1 MGRHGGGINKA
12 TLAVVATLLLGAGV
26 LVAASTPAS
35 AAGCT
40 GGVINFVAHEDDD
53 LLFLS
58 PDLVRSIHGG
68 TCVRTV
74 FLTAGDAGDGQTYWS
89 GRETGIRIAYS
100 LMAGV
105 SNNWT
110 QTDAG
115 VAGHPISLY
124 TLNAATNVS
133 VAFMHLPDGNIDG
146 SGFSATGFQSLQ
158 KLWQFTIP
166 SINAVDGSSSYTRDV
181 LTSTLTQLMTTSQA
195 ATINTQDFVGA
206 FGDSDH
212 ADHHAMAYFTKLAHQ
227 SYARQHTI
235 YSYADYDNWG
245 RSQNVSGQDLTDKSN
260 AFYAYGANDSG
271 VCNSAASCAGSEYG
285 TWLGRQYV
293 LASEQGGSSSSPVL
307 SLDSTSLDLG
317 NVTVG
322 QSGARTIAVSNSG
335 TAALSVSSIS
345 APGAPFTTTGLAAGA
360 SIAAGAS
367 VSLTVTFAP
376 TSAVTSTK
384 TFTIATNGGTAT
396 ISLAGTGTSTAGGG
410 GGTVPSPIAG
420 GWQLN
425 GNAAIAGT
433 SLRLTNTTTDVAG
446 SAFWPTPVSSSSL
459 SIGFDAT
466 ISGGTG
472 ADGMAL
478 VLASSSAPAT
488 SIGDSGGGL
497 GFAGISGTAV
507 TLDTYQN
514 WGSADPS
521 ANFLGVAT
529 GYSGSTDNL
538 TYVATATTIPA
549 LRTATRHVDVTVS
562 GGTLVVKVAGTQY
575 ISRGVTLGS
584 TVLVGFTA
592 GNGGLTD
599 THAVSNVTISTGAA
613 APAPNV
619 SYSATS
625 LAFGSSTIGQPV
637 TRPITLTNSGT
648 APAQVT
654 ALVAPAAPFALSG
667 ALANGATIP
676 VGGSIA
682 GTVTFTPTAAVTSSG
697 SLSVTTN
704 DGTGAHVI
712 TLTGTGQ
719 AAAAGILTTSA
730 TAVAFGTITVGTPSS
745 KTVTV
750 SNTGTAPLSVTTISG
765 PATPFTSTGLTSG
778 ATIPAGA
785 SVTLTVTFTPT
796 AAVAST
802 GSITLTTTG
811 GNATIGLTG
820 TGQAAAAGILTTSAT
835 AVAFGT
841 ITVGTP
847 SSKTVTVSN
856 TGTAPLSVTTI
867 SGPATPFT
875 STGLTSGATIPAGA
889 SVTLT
894 VTFTPTAAVA
904 STGSITLTTTG
915 GNATIGLTGT
925 GQTAGGATTIPSPLS
940 GTGWQFNGSTLVN
953 GTSLDL
959 TPATANKLGTAITT
973 STVNTANLTVDFDVF
988 IGNGTSG
995 DGLTFALLPT
1005 TVATTAVG
1013 TNGGC
1018 LGWGGLGGVAVALD
1032 TYQNWNASWSAPID
1046 PSNNFV
1052 GIATSANT
1060 SNQNLVWAATSTAVP
1075 TLRNTTRHVKITTA
1089 AGHLKVSI
1097 DGTPYL
1103 DTTTTLPA
1111 TARLAYTAATGGNY
1125 DRHAI
1130 SNITITAA

>member
-1 MGRHGGGINKA
+1 
-12 TLAVVATLLLGAGV
+12 
-26 LVAASTPAS
+26 
-35 AAGCT
+35 
-40 GGVINFVAHEDDD
+40 
-53 LLFLS
+53 
-58 PDLVRSIHGG
+58 
-68 TCVRTV
+68 
-74 FLTAGDAGDGQTYWS
+74 
-89 GRETGIRIAYS
+89 
-100 LMAGV
+100 
-105 SNNWT
+105 
-110 QTDAG
+110 
-115 VAGHPISLY
+115 
-124 TLNAATNVS
+124 
-133 VAFMHLPDGNIDG
+133 
-146 SGFSATGFQSLQ
+146 
-158 KLWQFTIP
+158 
-166 SINAVDGSSSYTRDV
+166 
-181 LTSTLTQLMTTSQA
+181 
-195 ATINTQDFVGA
+195 
-206 FGDSDH
+206 
-212 ADHHAMAYFTKLAHQ
+212 
-227 SYARQHTI
+227 
-235 YSYADYDNWG
+235 
-245 RSQNVSGQDLTDKSN
+245 
-260 AFYAYGANDSG
+260 
-271 VCNSAASCAGSEYG
+271 
-285 TWLGRQYV
+285 
-293 LASEQGGSSSSPVL
+293 
-307 SLDSTSLDLG
+307 
-317 NVTVG
+317 
-322 QSGARTIAVSNSG
+322 
-335 TAALSVSSIS
+335 
-345 APGAPFTTTGLAAGA
+345 
-360 SIAAGAS
+360 
-367 VSLTVTFAP
+367 
-376 TSAVTSTK
+376 
-384 TFTIATNGGTAT
+384 
-396 ISLAGTGTSTAGGG
+396 
-410 GGTVPSPIAG
+410 
-420 GWQLN
+420 
-425 GNAAIAGT
+425 
-433 SLRLTNTTTDVAG
+433 
-446 SAFWPTPVSSSSL
+446 
-459 SIGFDAT
+459 
-466 ISGGTG
+466 
-472 ADGMAL
+472 
-478 VLASSSAPAT
+478 
-488 SIGDSGGGL
+488 
-497 GFAGISGTAV
+497 
-507 TLDTYQN
+507 
-514 WGSADPS
+514 
-521 ANFLGVAT
+521 
-529 GYSGSTDNL
+529 
-538 TYVATATTIPA
+538 
-549 LRTATRHVDVTVS
+549 
-562 GGTLVVKVAGTQY
+562 
-575 ISRGVTLGS
+575 
-584 TVLVGFTA
+584 
-592 GNGGLTD
+592 
-599 THAVSNVTISTGAA
+599 
-613 APAPNV
+613 
-619 SYSATS
+619 

-682 GTVTFTPTAAVTSSG
+682 GTVTFTPTAAITSSG

-719 AAAAGILTTSA
+719 AAAAPVLATSA
-730 TAVAFGTITVGTPSS
+730 TTVAFGTVTVGTPSS

-765 PATPFTSTGLTSG
+765 PATPFTG
-778 ATIPAGA
+778 
-785 SVTLTVTFTPT
+785 
-796 AAVAST
+796 
-802 GSITLTTTG
+802 
-811 GNATIGLTG
+811 
-820 TGQAAAAGILTTSAT
+820 
-835 AVAFGT
+835 
-841 ITVGTP
+841 
-847 SSKTVTVSN
+847 
-856 TGTAPLSVTTI
+856 
-867 SGPATPFT
+867 
-875 STGLTSGATIPAGA
+875 TGLTSGATIPAGA